1 MELVGMLDS
10 PYVRRVAVSLGLMGL
25 PFQLRPLSVFST
37 FDQFRAINPV
47 VKAPTLITDGGAVLM
62 DSSLILDYAE
72 QLPGKR
78 RSLMPADLDERV
90 RVLRVTGFALAACEK
105 AVQLVYERKLRP
117 ADKQHAPWL
126 QRVQTQLQAACDA
139 LEAELVAAPLPS
151 AASIFA
157 PSQAWLITIS
167 VKPAALRRRRCQPI
181 SGSPP
186 AWSRG
191 LGQVSVSGRMRSPRP
206 AANIM
211 AFMVYPL
218 VFC

>member
-151 AASIFA
+151 AEDTMDQAGVSTAI
-157 PSQAWLITIS
+157 AWLFIQKALQPGDVAAERLPALAAHS
-167 VKPAALRRRRCQPI
+167 ASAEALPAFVSAPFDSSGWKPL
-181 SGSPP
+181 
-186 AWSRG
+186 
-191 LGQVSVSGRMRSPRP
+191 
-206 AANIM
+206 
-211 AFMVYPL
+211 
-218 VFC
+218 

>member
-62 DSSLILDYAE
+62 DSSLILDYVE
-72 QLPGKR
+72 HLPGKR

-126 QRVQTQLQAACDA
+126 QRVQTQLQAACEA

-151 AASIFA
+151 AEDTMDQAGVSTAI
-157 PSQAWLITIS
+157 AWLFIQKALQPGDVPAERLPALAAHS
-167 VKPAALRRRRCQPI
+167 ARAEALPAFVSAPFDSSGWKPL
-181 SGSPP
+181 
-186 AWSRG
+186 
-191 LGQVSVSGRMRSPRP
+191 
-206 AANIM
+206 
-211 AFMVYPL
+211 
-218 VFC
+218 